1 MQEISTEIV
10 VSWLLYPLEFKAL
23 LSVVDFNA
31 VKATRK
37 CPLDSG
43 NPSFLHIL
51 NIRLCHLFWMRQS
64 ITVRDGA
71 WGIDIVGPAV
81 HLS

>member
-1 MQEISTEIV
+1 MQEVSTKIV
-10 VSWLLYPLEFKAL
+10 MSWLSYVLESEAL

-43 NPSFLHIL
+43 DPSFLHIL
-51 NIRLCHLFWMRQS
+51 NIRFRHLLGMRQS

-71 WGIDIVGPAV
+71 WGIDIIGPAI

>member
-1 MQEISTEIV
+1 MQEVSTEFV
-10 VSWLLYPLEFKAL
+10 VSLVLICTGINPL
-23 LSVVDFNA
+23 LSVVNFNA

-43 NPSFLHIL
+43 DPGFLHVL
-51 NIRLCHLFWMRQS
+51 NIRFRHFFGMRQS
-64 ITVRDGA
+64 ITVRNGA
-71 WGIDIVGPAV
+71 WRIDIVGPAV

>member
-1 MQEISTEIV
+1 MQEVSTRIV
-10 VSWLLYPLEFKAL
+10 MSWVLYVLESEAL
-23 LSVVDFNA
+23 LSVVDFNT

-43 NPSFLHIL
+43 NPSFLHIF
-51 NIRLCHLFWMRQS
+51 NIRIRHLFGMRQS
-64 ITVRDGA
+64 ITIRDGA
-71 WGIDIVGPAV
+71 WGINIVGPAI

>member
-1 MQEISTEIV
+1 MQEVSTKIV
-10 VSWLLYPLEFKAL
+10 MSWLLYVLESKAL

-31 VKATRK
+31 VKTTRK

-43 NPSFLHIL
+43 DPSFLHIL
-51 NIRLCHLFWMRQS
+51 NIRFRHLLGMRQS

-71 WGIDIVGPAV
+71 WGIDIIGPAI

>member
-1 MQEISTEIV
+1 MQEVSTKIV
-10 VSWLLYPLEFKAL
+10 MSWLLYVLESEAL

-43 NPSFLHIL
+43 DPSFLHIL
-51 NIRLCHLFWMRQS
+51 NVRFRHLLGMRQS

-71 WGIDIVGPAV
+71 WGIDIIGPAI